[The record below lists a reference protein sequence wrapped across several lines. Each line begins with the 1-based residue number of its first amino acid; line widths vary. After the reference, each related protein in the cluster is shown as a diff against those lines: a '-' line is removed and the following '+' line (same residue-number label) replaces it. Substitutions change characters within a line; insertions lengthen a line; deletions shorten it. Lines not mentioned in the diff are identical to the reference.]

1 MALIGYARVSSVGQ
15 TLDVQEAALR
25 EAGCTGGENRIFAEK
40 RSGRKASDREQL
52 ALALDYI
59 REGDTLVVTR
69 LDRLARSVIDL
80 HQIIARLTDKRAAFR
95 VLQQAG
101 IDTSTSTGKLTLAV
115 LAAVAEFEADIRAER
130 QRDGIEVAK
139 AKGIYKGRPASIDPS
154 AIKAALA
161 SGESPSALAKRLKVA
176 RSTVYR
182 LRDEPAGENVLA
194 QRVGGNG
201 A

>member
-1 MALIGYARVSSVGQ
+1 MATIGYARVSSVGQ
-15 TLDVQEAALR
+15 SLEVQQEALR
-25 EAGCTGGENRIFAEK
+25 DAGCDKVFAEK

-52 ALALDYI
+52 ALALDFI

-80 HQIIARLTDKRAAFR
+80 HQLVARITEKGAAFR
-95 VLQQAG
+95 VLQQSG

-130 QRDGIEVAK
+130 QKEGIEAAK
-139 AKGIYKGRPASIDPS
+139 AKGVYKGRPATIDAASIQ
-154 AIKAALA
+154 AALA
-161 SGESPSALAKRLKVA
+161 AGEAPSALAKRLGVA

-182 LRDEPAGENVLA
+182 LRDQASAGSLVS
-194 QRVGGNG
+194 V
-201 A
+201 

>member
-1 MALIGYARVSSVGQ
+1 MSVIGYARVSSTGQ
-15 TLDVQEAALR
+15 SLEVQLETLKD
-25 EAGCTGGENRIFAEK
+25 AGCTKVFAEK
-40 RSGRKASDREQL
+40 MSGRKANDREQL
-52 ALALDYI
+52 TLALDFI

-80 HQIIARLTDKRAAFR
+80 HQIIARVTEKGASFR

-130 QRDGIEVAK
+130 QRDGIEAAK
-139 AKGIYKGRPASIDPS
+139 ARGVYKGRPATIDP
-154 AIKAALA
+154 AIIQTALAAGEAPAAL
-161 SGESPSALAKRLKVA
+161 SKRLGIA

-182 LRDEPAGENVLA
+182 LKDAA
-194 QRVGGNG
+194 
-201 A
+201 

>member
-15 TLDVQEAALR
+15 SLDVQEAVLR
-25 EAGCTGGENRIFAEK
+25 DAGCTGGENKIFAEK

-52 ALALDYI
+52 ALALDFI
-59 REGDTLVVTR
+59 RKGDTLIVTR

-80 HQIIARLTDKRAAFR
+80 HQIIARLTDKGVAFR

-130 QRDGIEVAK
+130 QRDGIEAAK
-139 AKGIYKGRPASIDPS
+139 AKGVYKGRPATIDPV
-154 AIKAALA
+154 AIKAALET
-161 SGESPSALAKRLKVA
+161 GESPSVLARRMGIA

-182 LRDEPAGENVLA
+182 LREELEGTSTEAT
-194 QRVGGNG
+194 G
-201 A
+201 APGV

>member
-15 TLDVQEAALR
+15 SLEVQEAALR
-25 EAGCTGGENRIFAEK
+25 EAGCDKLFAEK
-40 RSGRKASDREQL
+40 RSGRKTSDREQL
-52 ALALDYI
+52 ALALDFI
-59 REGDTLVVTR
+59 RQGDTLVVTR

-80 HQIIARLTDKRAAFR
+80 HQIIARITEKGAAFR

-130 QRDGIEVAK
+130 QRDGIEAAK
-139 AKGIYKGRPASIDPS
+139 AKGVYKGRPAKIDPL
-154 AIKAALA
+154 AIKTALA
-161 SGESPSALAKRLKVA
+161 AGESPSALARRMNIA

-182 LRDEPAGENVLA
+182 LSEGVTHTHKSIGGEARKLN
-194 QRVGGNG
+194 
-201 A
+201 

>member
-1 MALIGYARVSSVGQ
+1 MSVIGYARVSSTGQ
-15 TLDVQEAALR
+15 SLEVQLETLK
-25 EAGCTGGENRIFAEK
+25 EAGSTKVFAEK
-40 RSGRKASDREQL
+40 KSGRKASDREQL
-52 ALALDYI
+52 NLALDFI

-80 HQIIARLTDKRAAFR
+80 HQIIARVTEKGASFR

-130 QRDGIEVAK
+130 QKDGIEAAK
-139 AKGIYKGRPASIDPS
+139 AKGVYKGRPATIDP
-154 AIKAALA
+154 ATIQAALGA
-161 SGESPSALAKRLKVA
+161 GEAPAALAKRLGVA

-182 LRDEPAGENVLA
+182 LRDAA
-194 QRVGGNG
+194 
-201 A
+201 

>member
-1 MALIGYARVSSVGQ
+1 MAVIGYARVSSVGQ
-15 TLDVQEAALR
+15 SLEVQLAALR
-25 EAGCTGGENRIFAEK
+25 EAGCDKIFAEK

-52 ALALDYI
+52 ALALDFM

-80 HQIIARLTDKRAAFR
+80 HQIIARVSEKGAAFR

-130 QRDGIEVAK
+130 QRDGIAAAK
-139 AKGIYKGRPASIDPS
+139 ARGVYKGRPATIDPE
-154 AIKAALA
+154 AIKAGLL
-161 SGESPSALAKRLKVA
+161 SGEAPATLARRLGVA

-182 LRDEPAGENVLA
+182 LREG
-194 QRVGGNG
+194 
-201 A
+201 